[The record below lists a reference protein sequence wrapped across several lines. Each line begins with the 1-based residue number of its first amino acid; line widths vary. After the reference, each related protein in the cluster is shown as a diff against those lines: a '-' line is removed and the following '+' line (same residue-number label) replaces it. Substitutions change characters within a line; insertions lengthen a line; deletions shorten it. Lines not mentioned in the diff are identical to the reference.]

1 MGSVVTAA
9 HGLATSHRAAA
20 SSPEPD
26 RSRLEGVVAR
36 LPGIPQDSFVSS
48 LLPGGLT
55 NRNYRVSAPD
65 GRLAFVRLSA
75 PESAQLGIDRESE
88 YADSR
93 AAAAAG
99 VGPNVLAYAPEV
111 DALALEWID
120 GRTFKAADL
129 DDSTTLTQVAA
140 TCRRLHA
147 GPRFRSDFDMF
158 ALQRRY
164 LELVLSQG
172 YRRPDDYLDFMPAVD
187 RIAAAMARYPEP
199 SVPCHNDLL
208 PANIMASSSDPGL
221 RDDSTRLWF
230 IDFEYAGNGEPS
242 FELANICS
250 EAHLGADRLAELV
263 TAYYGESSP
272 AKLARA
278 RLHGLM
284 SDYGWTL
291 WACIQAATS
300 PLDFDFY
307 GWGLAKYGRARA
319 ELRGAE
325 LAQLMERVQEPSHQ
339 P

>member
-9 HGLATSHRAAA
+9 HGLATGHLPAAGV
-20 SSPEPD
+20 PGRD
-26 RSRLEGVVAR
+26 WSRLQAVVAHI
-36 LPGIPQDSFVSS
+36 PGMSPDAFVAS

-55 NRNYRVSAPD
+55 NRNYRVSTPL

-75 PESAQLGIDRESE
+75 SESAQLGIDRASE

-93 AAAAAG
+93 AAEAGG
-99 VGPNVLAYAPEV
+99 VGPSVLAYAPEV
-111 DALALEWID
+111 DALVLEWID
-120 GRTFKAADL
+120 GRTFSAEDL
-129 DDSTTLTQVAA
+129 DDSGTLEQVAA

-147 GPRFRSDFDMF
+147 GTRFRRDFDMF

-164 LELVLSQG
+164 LDLVLSHG
-172 YRRPDDYLDFMPAVD
+172 YRRPVDYPDFMPQAD
-187 RIAAAMARYPEP
+187 QIAAAMSLWPEP

-208 PANIMASSSDPGL
+208 PANIMTS
-221 RDDSTRLWF
+221 RDGTGEVRMWF

-250 EAHLGADRLAELV
+250 EAHLGPDRLAELV
-263 TAYYGESSP
+263 AAYYGESSR

-278 RLHGLM
+278 RLHDLM

-307 GWGLAKYGRARA
+307 GWGFAKYERALA
-319 ELRGAE
+319 ELRGPE
-325 LAQLMERVQEPSHQ
+325 LSALIEYVQEPPQQ